1 MASMIN
7 RAGNVVEPTAAS
19 VAYAIMDQGGNLDSN
34 FNAVVSSTSL
44 HLTVVTRSELFIL
57 GLFCS
62 STLVSPCSLIQ

>member
-34 FNAVVSSTSL
+34 FNAVVSFTY
-44 HLTVVTRSELFIL
+44 FISDY
-57 GLFCS
+57 F
-62 STLVSPCSLIQ
+62 TFVEQFE

>member
-34 FNAVVSSTSL
+34 FNAVVS
-44 HLTVVTRSELFIL
+44 FIL
-57 GLFCS
+57 INFYVILLSRCLRDNFIVLFD
-62 STLVSPCSLIQ
+62 LFVLYFLD